1 MGKSIVDVA
10 VLTYKPDEKFIKLM
24 DSLRIQDV
32 KPGRII
38 IVNTEEKYL
47 ERLIFGTDFIK
58 KNPKVEIHNISRKEF
73 DHAGTRNKAAKYS
86 DAEFLIFMTQDAVP
100 TDTHLI
106 SGLLKPM
113 EDASVAVSYGRQ
125 LPGKD
130 AGIIERYNREFN
142 YPEGDRLKT
151 AKDIP
156 ELGIKTVFCSDVC
169 ACYRRSFFD
178 EQGGFSAPAIFNED
192 MVFAD
197 GVIKAGMGI
206 YYASG
211 AKVIHSHEYT
221 VKQQFK
227 RNFDLGVSQEMHPEV
242 FGDLKSEGEGK
253 KLVKGC
259 IKKLIDEHE
268 ALQIPGFIMHCAA
281 RFLGYKLGRN
291 YKRLS
296 RRMILKCTNNKGYWN
311 NGARMSF

>member
-58 KNPKVEIHNISRKEF
+58 KNSKVEIHNISRKEF

-100 TDTHLI
+100 TDTRLI
-106 SGLLKPM
+106 SELLKPM

-311 NGARMSF
+311 NEARMSF

>member
-1 MGKSIVDVA
+1 MEKSIVDVA

-24 DSLRIQDV
+24 DMLQLQDV

-38 IVNTEEKYL
+38 ILNTEEKYL

-58 KNPKVEIHNISRKEF
+58 KNPRAEIHNISRKEF

-106 SGLLKPM
+106 GELLKPM
-113 EDASVAVSYGRQ
+113 EDSSVAVSYGRQ
-125 LPGKD
+125 LPGRD

-142 YPEGDRLKT
+142 YPDGDRLKT
-151 AKDIP
+151 ARDIP
-156 ELGIKTVFCSDVC
+156 ELGIKTLFCSDVC
-169 ACYRRSFFD
+169 ACYRRSYFD
-178 EQGGFSAPAIFNED
+178 ERGGFSEPAIFNED

-197 GVIKAGMGI
+197 GAVKAGMGI

-221 VKQQFK
+221 VGQQFK
-227 RNFDLGVSQEMHPEV
+227 RNFDLGVSQAVHPEV
-242 FGDLKSEGEGK
+242 FGALKSEGEGK

-259 IKKLIDEHE
+259 IKRLINDH
-268 ALQIPGFIMHCAA
+268 AAYLIPGFIIHCAA

-296 RRMILKCTNNKGYWN
+296 RGMIMKCTNNRGYW
-311 NGARMSF
+311 RF

>member
-1 MGKSIVDVA
+1 MGKSIVDIA
-10 VLTYKPDEKFIKLM
+10 VLTCKPDEKFIKLM
-24 DSLRIQDV
+24 DSLRLQDV

-58 KNPKVEIHNISRKEF
+58 KNPGVEIHNISGKEF
-73 DHAGTRNKAAKYS
+73 DHAGTRNKAARYS

-100 TDTHLI
+100 ADTRLI
-106 SGLLKPM
+106 SNLLKPM
-113 EDASVAVSYGRQ
+113 EDVSVAVSYGRQ

-130 AGIIERYNREFN
+130 AGIIERYNRDFN
-142 YPEGDRLKT
+142 YPDKDRLKT

-156 ELGIKTVFCSDVC
+156 ELGIKTIFCSDVC

-178 EQGGFSAPAIFNED
+178 EMGGFSEPAIFNED
-192 MVFAD
+192 MVFAYD
-197 GVIKAGMGI
+197 AIKAGMGI
-206 YYASG
+206 YYSSE
-211 AKVIHSHEYT
+211 AKVVHSHEYT

-227 RNFDLGVSQEMHPEV
+227 RNFDLGVSQAVHPEV
-242 FGDLKSEGEGK
+242 FGNMKSEGEGK

-259 IKKLIDEHE
+259 IKKLLSNHS
-268 ALQIPGFIMHCAA
+268 AYLIPGFIVHCAA

-291 YKRLS
+291 YKHLS
-296 RRMILKCTNNKGYWN
+296 RRMIMMCTNNVEYWKD
-311 NGARMSF
+311 

>member
-24 DSLRIQDV
+24 DSLRLQDV

-58 KNPKVEIHNISRKEF
+58 KNPSAEIHNISRKEF
-73 DHAGTRNKAAKYS
+73 DHAGTRNKAARYS

-100 TDTHLI
+100 ADTHLI
-106 SGLLKPM
+106 SNLLKPM
-113 EDASVAVSYGRQ
+113 EDVSVAVSYGRQ

-130 AGIIERYNREFN
+130 AGIIERYNRDFN
-142 YPEGDRLKT
+142 YPDKDRLKT
-151 AKDIP
+151 ASDIP
-156 ELGIKTVFCSDVC
+156 ELGIKTIFCSDVC

-178 EQGGFSAPAIFNED
+178 ERGGFSEPAIFNED
-192 MVFAD
+192 MVFAY
-197 GVIKAGMGI
+197 GAIKAGMGI
-206 YYASG
+206 YYSSG
-211 AKVIHSHEYT
+211 AKVVHSHEYT

-227 RNFDLGVSQEMHPEV
+227 RNFDLGVSQAVHSEV
-242 FGDLKSEGEGK
+242 FGNMKSEGEGK

-259 IKKLIDEHE
+259 IKKLLSDHS
-268 ALQIPGFIMHCAA
+268 AHLIPGFIVHCAA

-291 YKRLS
+291 YEHLS
-296 RRMILKCTNNKGYWN
+296 RRMIMMCTNNVGYWKD
-311 NGARMSF
+311 

>member
-1 MGKSIVDVA
+1 MGKSIVDIA

-24 DSLRIQDV
+24 DSLRLQDV

-58 KNPKVEIHNISRKEF
+58 KNPGVEIHNISGKEF
-73 DHAGTRNKAAKYS
+73 DHAGTRNKAARYS

-100 TDTHLI
+100 ADTRLI
-106 SGLLKPM
+106 SNLLKPM
-113 EDASVAVSYGRQ
+113 EDVSVAVSYGRQ

-130 AGIIERYNREFN
+130 AGIIERYNRDFN
-142 YPEGDRLKT
+142 YPDKDRLKT

-156 ELGIKTVFCSDVC
+156 ELGIKTIFCSDVC

-178 EQGGFSAPAIFNED
+178 EMGGFSEPAIFNED
-192 MVFAD
+192 MVFAYD
-197 GVIKAGMGI
+197 AIKAGMGI
-206 YYASG
+206 YYSSE
-211 AKVIHSHEYT
+211 AKVVHSHEYT

-227 RNFDLGVSQEMHPEV
+227 RNFDLGVSQAVHPEV
-242 FGDLKSEGEGK
+242 FGNIKSEGEGK

-259 IKKLIDEHE
+259 IKKLLSNHS
-268 ALQIPGFIMHCAA
+268 AYLIPGFIVHCAA

-291 YKRLS
+291 YKHLS
-296 RRMILKCTNNKGYWN
+296 RRMIMMCTNNVGYWKD
-311 NGARMSF
+311 

>member
-106 SGLLKPM
+106 SELLKPM

-197 GVIKAGMGI
+197 GVIKAGLGI

-259 IKKLIDEHE
+259 IGRLVRDH
-268 ALQIPGFIMHCAA
+268 AAHLIPGFIVHCAA

-291 YKRLS
+291 YKKLS
-296 RRMILKCTNNKGYWN
+296 RGMILKFTNNRGYW
-311 NGARMSF
+311 RI